1 MKIDD
6 DALNELVE
14 AVMQGSSY
22 RQLSP
27 ELVRRIARQE
37 MAKRETKKEVIRAAR
52 SKLHQTA
59 GAYLEKKV
67 PYKELIGQLDILPDD
82 LGSPEMQA
90 FCHEAIAYHASTRE
104 RLPILQQFYMTCME
118 SIRPITSILDLGCG
132 FNPLCLPWMPV
143 SSSVEYTACDI
154 YADMVTFINKYFQ
167 HCRIKGE
174 AALYD
179 LGSSIP
185 SQPVQLALA
194 LKMIPCL
201 EQSDKSFGRNI
212 LRTINAEHILVSFPV
227 QSLGGRS
234 KGMQQHYTQHFY
246 ELIADGNWRVQ
257 SFTFD
262 TELAFLITR

>member
-1 MKIDD
+1 
-6 DALNELVE
+6 
-14 AVMQGSSY
+14 MQGSSY

-27 ELVRRIARQE
+27 DLVRRITRQE
-37 MAKRETKKEVIRAAR
+37 MAKRGTKKEIIRAVR

-59 GAYLEKKV
+59 GAYLDIKT
-67 PYKELIGQLDILPDD
+67 PYKELMDRMDD
-82 LGSPEMQA
+82 LPEELDSPEMQT
-90 FCHEAIAYHASTRE
+90 FCREAMTCHASTRE
-104 RLPILQQFYMTCME
+104 RLPIIEQFFETCLG
-118 SIRPITSILDLGCG
+118 SIQPIASILDLGCG

-174 AALYD
+174 AALCD

-185 SQPVQLALA
+185 AQPVQLAFA

-201 EQSDKSFGRNI
+201 EQSDKSIGRKI
-212 LRTINAEHILVSFPV
+212 LRSVNAEHMLVSFPV

-234 KGMQQHYTQHFY
+234 KGMLQHYTQHFY
-246 ELIADGNWRVQ
+246 ELIADENWRVQ
-257 SFTFD
+257 SFSFD